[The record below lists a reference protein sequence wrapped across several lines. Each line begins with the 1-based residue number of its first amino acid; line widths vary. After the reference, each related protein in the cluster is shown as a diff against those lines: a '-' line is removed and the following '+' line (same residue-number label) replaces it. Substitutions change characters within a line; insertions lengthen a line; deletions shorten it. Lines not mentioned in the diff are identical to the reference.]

1 MWNGVK
7 ALRGML
13 SLIFVFFSFKSDAQ
27 PLLVWEQQR
36 IIYFQ
41 SEFGKPSLKK
51 SVHFSVHAP
60 AAGLVI
66 QAPDFFQLSS
76 DGISFSRFAVFSLEQ
91 LRKGK
96 QTLYVQFYPD
106 RNTLAVLDT
115 LQLTGAQAAAGQA
128 FFLQGDVFSVNHTL
142 DIVNWN
148 IAWFGSKTAGFGP
161 ADDDLAQAN
170 IKKIMDSLDADVYVF
185 SEVVDTLRF
194 SKLIASMP
202 AYGYKLT
209 DYCSGAASNNT
220 AAYAVGQKLAFVYR
234 KSIFSSIAARGM
246 LRQSESA
253 RINWANGRFPFL
265 VEAKI
270 AGSSG
275 GAGIDFI
282 LLHGKSGNTLSDH
295 QKREGAAKELKDSLD
310 TYFKTKPLMI
320 LGDFNDDLDTAITSG
335 IPALPSAYG
344 PFVSDSMGLNHY
356 QAVSLL
362 LSKTG
367 SRTISAYPDPV
378 DHVVL
383 SDELKGFYI
392 RGSVRVVY
400 EVSQWVKQ
408 FNTTTSDHFPV
419 LTRLLLSTNTVT
431 TVTNPEL
438 PGAVYSIRQ
447 FEKKLEVTGSNTEGR
462 LKFHLFS
469 ANGQLLFQSGDII
482 AANGKFRKEIDVAK
496 LSPGVYVLQLE
507 CKGKI
512 KAIRIFIHP

>member
-1 MWNGVK
+1 MWNSVRAPR
-7 ALRGML
+7 ALVL
-13 SLIFVFFSFKSDAQ
+13 LIFLFFSFKSNAQ
-27 PLLVWEQQR
+27 SLLVWEQQR

-41 SEFGKPSLKK
+41 TEFGKPSLKQA
-51 SVHFSVHAP
+51 VNFSVRAP
-60 AAGLVI
+60 VAGLVI
-66 QAPDFFQLSS
+66 QAPDYFQLSS

-96 QTLYVQFYPD
+96 QTLYVQFHPD

-128 FFLQGDVFSVNHTL
+128 FFLQGDVFSANQTL

-148 IAWFGSKTAGFGP
+148 IAWFGSKTTGFGP

-170 IKKIMDSLDADVYVF
+170 IKKIMDSLDADVYAF

-202 AYGYKLT
+202 AYGYRLT
-209 DYCSGAASNNT
+209 DYCSGAANNNT

-275 GAGIDFI
+275 IDFI
-282 LLHGKSGNTLSDH
+282 LLHGKSGNTLADH

-310 TYFKTKPLMI
+310 NYFKNKPLII

-356 QAVSLL
+356 QAVSFL

-367 SRTISAYPDPV
+367 SRTMSAYPDPV
-378 DHVVL
+378 DHVIL
-383 SDELKGFYI
+383 SDELKQAYLD
-392 RGSVRVVY
+392 GSVRVVY
-400 EVSQWVKQ
+400 EVGKWVK
-408 FNTTTSDHFPV
+408 NYTTTTSDHYPV
-419 LTRLLLSTNTVT
+419 ISRLKLPVGTITYVINPVAVPAVKIMQSGYLLALSAPVHAGSAAISVYT
-431 TVTNPEL
+431 L
-438 PGAVYSIRQ
+438 QGSLVYSKDEIPSRAGFVRHQ
-447 FEKKLEVTGSNTEGR
+447 
-462 LKFHLFS
+462 
-469 ANGQLLFQSGDII
+469 
-482 AANGKFRKEIDVAK
+482 IDVTRWI
-496 LSPGVYVLQLE
+496 PGSYVLRFASM
-507 CKGKI
+507 GKTI
-512 KAIRIFIHP
+512 ALRIFIHP

>member
-1 MWNGVK
+1 MWNSVRAPR
-7 ALRGML
+7 ALVL
-13 SLIFVFFSFKSDAQ
+13 LIFLFFSFKSNAQ
-27 PLLVWEQQR
+27 SLLVWEQQR

-41 SEFGKPSLKK
+41 TEFGKPSLKQA
-51 SVHFSVHAP
+51 VNFSVRAP
-60 AAGLVI
+60 VAGLVI
-66 QAPDFFQLSS
+66 QAPDYFQLSS

-96 QTLYVQFYPD
+96 QTLYVQFHPD

-128 FFLQGDVFSVNHTL
+128 FFLQGDVFSANQTL

-148 IAWFGSKTAGFGP
+148 IAWFGSKSAGFGP

-170 IKKIMDSLDADVYVF
+170 IKKIMDSLDADVYAF

-202 AYGYKLT
+202 AYGYRLT

-275 GAGIDFI
+275 IDFI
-282 LLHGKSGNTLSDH
+282 LLHGKSGNTLADH

-310 TYFKTKPLMI
+310 NYFKNKPLII

-356 QAVSLL
+356 QAVSFL

-367 SRTISAYPDPV
+367 SRTMSAYPDPV
-378 DHVVL
+378 DHVIL
-383 SDELKGFYI
+383 SDELKQAYLD
-392 RGSVRVVY
+392 GSVRVVY
-400 EVSQWVKQ
+400 EVGKWVK
-408 FNTTTSDHFPV
+408 NYTTTTSDHYPV
-419 LTRLLLSTNTVT
+419 ISRLKLPVGTITYVINPVAVPAVKIMQSGYLLALSAPVHAGSAAISVYT
-431 TVTNPEL
+431 L
-438 PGAVYSIRQ
+438 QGSLVYSKDEIPSRAGFVRHQ
-447 FEKKLEVTGSNTEGR
+447 
-462 LKFHLFS
+462 
-469 ANGQLLFQSGDII
+469 
-482 AANGKFRKEIDVAK
+482 IDVTRWI
-496 LSPGVYVLQLE
+496 PGSYVLRFASM
-507 CKGKI
+507 GKTI
-512 KAIRIFIHP
+512 ALRIFIHP

>member
-1 MWNGVK
+1 MI
-7 ALRGML
+7 L
-13 SLIFVFFSFKSDAQ
+13 LIFLFFSFKLNAQ
-27 PLLVWEQQR
+27 SLLVWEQQR

-41 SEFGKPSLKK
+41 TEFGKPSLKQA
-51 SVHFSVHAP
+51 VNFSVRAP
-60 AAGLVI
+60 VAGLVI
-66 QAPDFFQLSS
+66 QAPDYFQLSS

-96 QTLYVQFYPD
+96 QTLYVQFHPD

-128 FFLQGDVFSVNHTL
+128 FFLQGDVFSANQTL

-170 IKKIMDSLDADVYVF
+170 IKKIMDSLDADVYAF

-202 AYGYKLT
+202 AYGYRLT
-209 DYCSGAASNNT
+209 DYCSGAANNNT

-275 GAGIDFI
+275 IDFI
-282 LLHGKSGNTLSDH
+282 LLHGKSGNTLADH

-310 TYFKTKPLMI
+310 NYFKNKPLII

-356 QAVSLL
+356 QAVSFL

-367 SRTISAYPDPV
+367 SRTMSAYPDPV
-378 DHVVL
+378 DHVIL
-383 SDELKGFYI
+383 SDELKQAYLD
-392 RGSVRVVY
+392 GSVRVVY
-400 EVSQWVKQ
+400 EVGKWVK
-408 FNTTTSDHFPV
+408 NYTTTTSDHYPV
-419 LTRLLLSTNTVT
+419 ISRLKLPVGTITSVINPVAVPAVKIMQSGYLLALSAPVHAGSAAISVYT
-431 TVTNPEL
+431 L
-438 PGAVYSIRQ
+438 QGSLVYSKDEIPSRAGFVRHQ
-447 FEKKLEVTGSNTEGR
+447 
-462 LKFHLFS
+462 
-469 ANGQLLFQSGDII
+469 
-482 AANGKFRKEIDVAK
+482 IDVTRWI
-496 LSPGVYVLQLE
+496 PGSYVLRFASM
-507 CKGKI
+507 GKTI
-512 KAIRIFIHP
+512 ALRIFIHP

>member
-1 MWNGVK
+1 MWNSVRAPR
-7 ALRGML
+7 ALVL
-13 SLIFVFFSFKSDAQ
+13 LIFLFFSFKSNAQ
-27 PLLVWEQQR
+27 SLLVWEQQR

-41 SEFGKPSLKK
+41 TEFGKPSLKQA
-51 SVHFSVHAP
+51 VNFSVRAP
-60 AAGLVI
+60 VAGLVI
-66 QAPDFFQLSS
+66 QAPDYFQLSS

-96 QTLYVQFYPD
+96 QTLYVQFHPD

-128 FFLQGDVFSVNHTL
+128 FFLQGDVFSANQTL

-170 IKKIMDSLDADVYVF
+170 IKKIMDSLDADVYAF

-202 AYGYKLT
+202 AYGYRLT
-209 DYCSGAASNNT
+209 DYCSGAANNNT
-220 AAYAVGQKLAFVYR
+220 AAYSVGQKLAFVYR

-275 GAGIDFI
+275 IDFI
-282 LLHGKSGNTLSDH
+282 LLHGKSGNTLADH

-310 TYFKTKPLMI
+310 NYFKNKPLII

-356 QAVSLL
+356 QAVSFL

-367 SRTISAYPDPV
+367 SRTMSAYPDPV
-378 DHVVL
+378 DHVIL
-383 SDELKGFYI
+383 SDELKQAYLD
-392 RGSVRVVY
+392 GSVRVVY
-400 EVSQWVKQ
+400 EVGKWVK
-408 FNTTTSDHFPV
+408 NYTTTTSDHYPV
-419 LTRLLLSTNTVT
+419 ISRLKLPVGTITYVINPVAVPAVKIMQSGYLLALSAPVHAGSAAISVYT
-431 TVTNPEL
+431 L
-438 PGAVYSIRQ
+438 QGSLVYSKDEIPSRAGFVRHQ
-447 FEKKLEVTGSNTEGR
+447 
-462 LKFHLFS
+462 
-469 ANGQLLFQSGDII
+469 
-482 AANGKFRKEIDVAK
+482 IDVTRWI
-496 LSPGVYVLQLE
+496 PGSYVLRFASM
-507 CKGKI
+507 GKTI
-512 KAIRIFIHP
+512 ALRIFIHP

>member
-1 MWNGVK
+1 MWNSVRAPR
-7 ALRGML
+7 ALVL
-13 SLIFVFFSFKSDAQ
+13 LIFLFFSFKSNAQ
-27 PLLVWEQQR
+27 SLLVWEQQR

-41 SEFGKPSLKK
+41 TEFGKPSLKQA
-51 SVHFSVHAP
+51 VNFSVRAP
-60 AAGLVI
+60 VAGLVI
-66 QAPDFFQLSS
+66 QAPDYFQLSS

-96 QTLYVQFYPD
+96 QTLYVQFHPD

-128 FFLQGDVFSVNHTL
+128 FFLQGDVFSANQTL

-148 IAWFGSKTAGFGP
+148 IAWFGSKTTGFGP

-170 IKKIMDSLDADVYVF
+170 IKKIMDSLDADVYAF

-202 AYGYKLT
+202 AYGCRLT
-209 DYCSGAASNNT
+209 DYCSGAANNNT

-275 GAGIDFI
+275 IDFI
-282 LLHGKSGNTLSDH
+282 LLHGKSGNTLADH

-310 TYFKTKPLMI
+310 NYFKNKPLII

-356 QAVSLL
+356 QAVSFL

-367 SRTISAYPDPV
+367 SRTMSAYPDPV
-378 DHVVL
+378 DHVIL
-383 SDELKGFYI
+383 SDELKQAYLD
-392 RGSVRVVY
+392 GSVRVVY
-400 EVSQWVKQ
+400 EVGKWVK
-408 FNTTTSDHFPV
+408 NYTTTTSDHYPV
-419 LTRLLLSTNTVT
+419 ISRLKLPVGTITYVINPVAVPAVKIMQSGYLLALSAPVHAGSAAISVYT
-431 TVTNPEL
+431 L
-438 PGAVYSIRQ
+438 QGSLVYSKDEIPSRAGFVRHQ
-447 FEKKLEVTGSNTEGR
+447 
-462 LKFHLFS
+462 
-469 ANGQLLFQSGDII
+469 
-482 AANGKFRKEIDVAK
+482 IDVTRWI
-496 LSPGVYVLQLE
+496 PGSYVLRFASM
-507 CKGKI
+507 GKTI
-512 KAIRIFIHP
+512 ALRIFIHP

>member
-1 MWNGVK
+1 MV
-7 ALRGML
+7 L
-13 SLIFVFFSFKSDAQ
+13 LIFLFFSFKLNAQ
-27 PLLVWEQQR
+27 SLLVWEQQR

-41 SEFGKPSLKK
+41 TEFGKPSLKQA
-51 SVHFSVHAP
+51 VNFSVRAP
-60 AAGLVI
+60 VAGLVI
-66 QAPDFFQLSS
+66 QAPDYFQLSS

-96 QTLYVQFYPD
+96 QTLYVQFHPD

-128 FFLQGDVFSVNHTL
+128 FFLQGDVFSANQTL

-170 IKKIMDSLDADVYVF
+170 IKKIMDSLEADVYAF

-202 AYGYKLT
+202 AYGYRLT
-209 DYCSGAASNNT
+209 DYCSGAANNNT

-275 GAGIDFI
+275 IDFI
-282 LLHGKSGNTLSDH
+282 LLHGKSGNTLADH

-310 TYFKTKPLMI
+310 NYFKNKPLII

-356 QAVSLL
+356 QAVSFL

-367 SRTISAYPDPV
+367 SRTMSAYPDPV
-378 DHVVL
+378 DHVIL
-383 SDELKGFYI
+383 SDELKQAYLD
-392 RGSVRVVY
+392 GSVRVVY
-400 EVSQWVKQ
+400 EVGKWVK
-408 FNTTTSDHFPV
+408 NYTTTTSDHYPV
-419 LTRLLLSTNTVT
+419 ISRLKLPVGTITYVINPVAVPAVKIMQSGYLLALSAPVHAGSAAISVYT
-431 TVTNPEL
+431 L
-438 PGAVYSIRQ
+438 QGSLVYSKDEIPSRAGFVRHQ
-447 FEKKLEVTGSNTEGR
+447 
-462 LKFHLFS
+462 
-469 ANGQLLFQSGDII
+469 
-482 AANGKFRKEIDVAK
+482 IDVTRWI
-496 LSPGVYVLQLE
+496 PGSYVLRFASM
-507 CKGKI
+507 GKTI
-512 KAIRIFIHP
+512 ALRIFIHP

>member
-1 MWNGVK
+1 MWNSVRAPR
-7 ALRGML
+7 ALVL
-13 SLIFVFFSFKSDAQ
+13 LIFLFFSFKSNAQ
-27 PLLVWEQQR
+27 SLLVWEQQR

-41 SEFGKPSLKK
+41 TEFGKPSLKQA
-51 SVHFSVHAP
+51 VNFSVRAP
-60 AAGLVI
+60 VAGLVI
-66 QAPDFFQLSS
+66 QAPDYFQLSS

-96 QTLYVQFYPD
+96 QTLYVQFHPD

-128 FFLQGDVFSVNHTL
+128 FFLQGDVFSANQTL

-170 IKKIMDSLDADVYVF
+170 IKKIMDSLDADVYAF

-202 AYGYKLT
+202 AYGYRLT
-209 DYCSGAASNNT
+209 DYCSGAANNNT

-275 GAGIDFI
+275 IDFI
-282 LLHGKSGNTLSDH
+282 LLHGKSGNTLADH

-310 TYFKTKPLMI
+310 NYFKNKPLII

-356 QAVSLL
+356 QAVSFL

-367 SRTISAYPDPV
+367 SRTMSAYPDPV
-378 DHVVL
+378 DHVIL
-383 SDELKGFYI
+383 SDELKQAYLD
-392 RGSVRVVY
+392 GSVRVVY
-400 EVSQWVKQ
+400 EVGKWVK
-408 FNTTTSDHFPV
+408 NYTTTTSDHYPV
-419 LTRLLLSTNTVT
+419 ISRLKLPVGTITYVINPVAVPAVKIMQSGYLLTLSAPVPAGSAAISVYT
-431 TVTNPEL
+431 L
-438 PGAVYSIRQ
+438 QGSLVYSKDEIPSRAGFVRHQ
-447 FEKKLEVTGSNTEGR
+447 
-462 LKFHLFS
+462 
-469 ANGQLLFQSGDII
+469 
-482 AANGKFRKEIDVAK
+482 IDVTRWI
-496 LSPGVYVLQLE
+496 PGSYVLRFASM
-507 CKGKI
+507 GKTI
-512 KAIRIFIHP
+512 ALRIFIHP

>member
-1 MWNGVK
+1 MWNSVRAPR
-7 ALRGML
+7 ALVL
-13 SLIFVFFSFKSDAQ
+13 LIFLFFSFKSNAQ
-27 PLLVWEQQR
+27 SLLVWEQQR

-41 SEFGKPSLKK
+41 TEFGKPSLKQA
-51 SVHFSVHAP
+51 VHFSVQTP
-60 AAGLVI
+60 VEGLVI
-66 QAPDFFQLSS
+66 QAPDFFQLSA
-76 DGISFSRFAVFSLEQ
+76 DGISFSRFAGFSLEQ

-96 QTLYVQFYPD
+96 QTLYVQFYPE
-106 RNTLAVLDT
+106 RNMSAVLDT
-115 LQLTGAQAAAGQA
+115 LQLTGAQAAPGQT
-128 FFLQGDVFSVNHTL
+128 FFLQGDTFSRDHTL

-148 IAWFGSKTAGFGP
+148 IEWFGSKTTGFGP

-170 IKKIMDSLDADVYVF
+170 IKKIMDSLDADVYAF

-202 AYGYKLT
+202 AYGYRLT
-209 DYCSGAASNNT
+209 DYCSGAANNNT

-275 GAGIDFI
+275 IDFI
-282 LLHGKSGNTLSDH
+282 LLHGKSGNTLADH

-310 TYFKTKPLMI
+310 NYFKNKPLII

-356 QAVSLL
+356 QAVSFL

-367 SRTISAYPDPV
+367 SRTMSAYPDPV
-378 DHVVL
+378 DHVIL
-383 SDELKGFYI
+383 SDELKQAYLD
-392 RGSVRVVY
+392 GSVRVVY
-400 EVSQWVKQ
+400 EVGKWVK
-408 FNTTTSDHFPV
+408 NYTTTTSDHYPV
-419 LTRLLLSTNTVT
+419 ISRLKLPVGTITYVINPVAVPAVKIMQSGYLLALSAPVHAGSAAISVYT
-431 TVTNPEL
+431 L
-438 PGAVYSIRQ
+438 QGSLVYSKDEIPSRAGFVRHQ
-447 FEKKLEVTGSNTEGR
+447 
-462 LKFHLFS
+462 
-469 ANGQLLFQSGDII
+469 
-482 AANGKFRKEIDVAK
+482 IDVTRWI
-496 LSPGVYVLQLE
+496 PGSYVLRFASM
-507 CKGKI
+507 GKTI
-512 KAIRIFIHP
+512 ALRIFIHP

>member
-1 MWNGVK
+1 MWNCVR
-7 ALRGML
+7 APRGMVL
-13 SLIFVFFSFKSDAQ
+13 LIFLFFSFKLNAQ
-27 PLLVWEQQR
+27 SLLVWEQQR

-41 SEFGKPSLKK
+41 TEFGKPSLKQA
-51 SVHFSVHAP
+51 VNFSVRAP
-60 AAGLVI
+60 VAGLVI
-66 QAPDFFQLSS
+66 QAPDYFQLSS

-96 QTLYVQFYPD
+96 QTLYVQFHPD

-128 FFLQGDVFSVNHTL
+128 FFLQGDVFSANQTL

-148 IAWFGSKTAGFGP
+148 IAWFGSKTTGFGP
-161 ADDDLAQAN
+161 PDDDLAQAN
-170 IKKIMDSLDADVYVF
+170 IKKIMDSLDADVYAF

-202 AYGYKLT
+202 AYGYRLT
-209 DYCSGAASNNT
+209 DYCSGAANNNT

-275 GAGIDFI
+275 IDFI
-282 LLHGKSGNTLSDH
+282 LLHGKSGNTLADH

-310 TYFKTKPLMI
+310 NYFKNKPLII
-320 LGDFNDDLDTAITSG
+320 LGDFTDDLDTAITSG

-356 QAVSLL
+356 QAVSFL

-367 SRTISAYPDPV
+367 SRTMSAYPDPV
-378 DHVVL
+378 DHVIL
-383 SDELKGFYI
+383 SDELKQAYLD
-392 RGSVRVVY
+392 GSVRVVY
-400 EVSQWVKQ
+400 EVGKWVK
-408 FNTTTSDHFPV
+408 NYTTTTSDHYPV
-419 LTRLLLSTNTVT
+419 ISRLKLPVGTITSVINPVAVPGVKVMQSGYLLTLSAPVHAGSAAISVYT
-431 TVTNPEL
+431 L
-438 PGAVYSIRQ
+438 QGSLVYSKDEIPSRAGFVRHQ
-447 FEKKLEVTGSNTEGR
+447 
-462 LKFHLFS
+462 
-469 ANGQLLFQSGDII
+469 
-482 AANGKFRKEIDVAK
+482 IDVTRWI
-496 LSPGVYVLQLE
+496 PGSYVLRFASM
-507 CKGKI
+507 GKTI
-512 KAIRIFIHP
+512 ALRIFIHP

>member
-1 MWNGVK
+1 
-7 ALRGML
+7 
-13 SLIFVFFSFKSDAQ
+13 
-27 PLLVWEQQR
+27 
-36 IIYFQ
+36 
-41 SEFGKPSLKK
+41 
-51 SVHFSVHAP
+51 
-60 AAGLVI
+60 
-66 QAPDFFQLSS
+66 
-76 DGISFSRFAVFSLEQ
+76 
-91 LRKGK
+91 
-96 QTLYVQFYPD
+96 VQFHPD

-128 FFLQGDVFSVNHTL
+128 FFLQGDVFSANQTL

-170 IKKIMDSLDADVYVF
+170 IKKIMDSLDADVYAF

-202 AYGYKLT
+202 AYGYRLT
-209 DYCSGAASNNT
+209 DYCSGAANNNT

-275 GAGIDFI
+275 IDFI
-282 LLHGKSGNTLSDH
+282 LLHGKSGNTLADH

-310 TYFKTKPLMI
+310 NYFKNKPLII

-356 QAVSLL
+356 QAVSFL

-367 SRTISAYPDPV
+367 SRTMSAYPDPV
-378 DHVVL
+378 DHVIL
-383 SDELKGFYI
+383 SDELKQAYLD
-392 RGSVRVVY
+392 GSVRVVY
-400 EVSQWVKQ
+400 EVGKWVK
-408 FNTTTSDHFPV
+408 NYTTTTSDHYPV
-419 LTRLLLSTNTVT
+419 ISRLKLPVGTITYVINPVAVPAVKIMQSGYLLALSAPVHAGSAAISVYT
-431 TVTNPEL
+431 L
-438 PGAVYSIRQ
+438 QGSLVYSKDEIPSRAGFVRHQ
-447 FEKKLEVTGSNTEGR
+447 
-462 LKFHLFS
+462 
-469 ANGQLLFQSGDII
+469 
-482 AANGKFRKEIDVAK
+482 IDVTRWI
-496 LSPGVYVLQLE
+496 PGSYVLRFASM
-507 CKGKI
+507 GKTI
-512 KAIRIFIHP
+512 ALRIFIHP

>member
-1 MWNGVK
+1 MWNSVRAPR
-7 ALRGML
+7 ALVL
-13 SLIFVFFSFKSDAQ
+13 LIFLFFSFKSNAQ
-27 PLLVWEQQR
+27 SLLVWEQQR

-41 SEFGKPSLKK
+41 TEFGKPSLKQA
-51 SVHFSVHAP
+51 VNFSVRAP
-60 AAGLVI
+60 VAGLVI
-66 QAPDFFQLSS
+66 QAPDYFQLSS

-96 QTLYVQFYPD
+96 QTLYVQFHPD

-128 FFLQGDVFSVNHTL
+128 FFLQGDVFSANQTL

-170 IKKIMDSLDADVYVF
+170 IKKIMDSLDADVYAF

-202 AYGYKLT
+202 AYGYRLT
-209 DYCSGAASNNT
+209 DYCSGAANNNT

-275 GAGIDFI
+275 IDFI
-282 LLHGKSGNTLSDH
+282 LLHGKSGNTLADH

-310 TYFKTKPLMI
+310 NYFKNKPLII

-356 QAVSLL
+356 QAVSFL

-367 SRTISAYPDPV
+367 SRTMSAYPDPV
-378 DHVVL
+378 DHVIL
-383 SDELKGFYI
+383 SDELKQAYLD
-392 RGSVRVVY
+392 GSVRVVY
-400 EVSQWVKQ
+400 EVGKWVK
-408 FNTTTSDHFPV
+408 NYTTTTSDHYPV
-419 LTRLLLSTNTVT
+419 ISRLKLPVGTITYVINPVAVPAVKIMQSGYLLALSAPVHAGSAAISVYT
-431 TVTNPEL
+431 L
-438 PGAVYSIRQ
+438 QGSLVYSKDEIPSRAGFVRHQ
-447 FEKKLEVTGSNTEGR
+447 
-462 LKFHLFS
+462 
-469 ANGQLLFQSGDII
+469 
-482 AANGKFRKEIDVAK
+482 IDVTRWI
-496 LSPGVYVLQLE
+496 PGSYVLRFASM
-507 CKGKI
+507 GKTI
-512 KAIRIFIHP
+512 ALRIFIHP

>member
-1 MWNGVK
+1 MWNCVR
-7 ALRGML
+7 APRGMIL
-13 SLIFVFFSFKSDAQ
+13 LIFLFFSFKLNAQ
-27 PLLVWEQQR
+27 SLLVWEQQR

-41 SEFGKPSLKK
+41 TEFGKPSLKQA
-51 SVHFSVHAP
+51 VNFSVRAP
-60 AAGLVI
+60 VAGLVI
-66 QAPDFFQLSS
+66 QAPDYFQLSS

-96 QTLYVQFYPD
+96 QTLYVQFHPD

-128 FFLQGDVFSVNHTL
+128 FFLQGDVFSANQTL

-170 IKKIMDSLDADVYVF
+170 IKKIMDSLDADVYAF

-202 AYGYKLT
+202 AYGYRLT
-209 DYCSGAASNNT
+209 DYCSGAANNNT

-275 GAGIDFI
+275 IDFI
-282 LLHGKSGNTLSDH
+282 LLHGKSGNTLADH

-310 TYFKTKPLMI
+310 NYFKNKPLII

-356 QAVSLL
+356 QAVSFL

-367 SRTISAYPDPV
+367 SRTMSAYPDPV
-378 DHVVL
+378 DHVIL
-383 SDELKGFYI
+383 SDELKQAYLD
-392 RGSVRVVY
+392 GSVRVVY
-400 EVSQWVKQ
+400 EVGKWVK
-408 FNTTTSDHFPV
+408 NYTTTTSDHYPV
-419 LTRLLLSTNTVT
+419 ISRLKLPVGTITSVINPVAVPAVKIMQSGYLLALSAPVHAGSAAISVYT
-431 TVTNPEL
+431 L
-438 PGAVYSIRQ
+438 QGSLVYSKDEIPSRAGFVRHQ
-447 FEKKLEVTGSNTEGR
+447 
-462 LKFHLFS
+462 
-469 ANGQLLFQSGDII
+469 
-482 AANGKFRKEIDVAK
+482 IDVTRWI
-496 LSPGVYVLQLE
+496 PGSYVLRFASM
-507 CKGKI
+507 GKTI
-512 KAIRIFIHP
+512 ALRIFIHP

>member
-1 MWNGVK
+1 MWNSVRAPR
-7 ALRGML
+7 ALVL
-13 SLIFVFFSFKSDAQ
+13 LIFLFFSFKSNAQ
-27 PLLVWEQQR
+27 SLLVWEQQR

-41 SEFGKPSLKK
+41 TEFGKPSLKQA
-51 SVHFSVHAP
+51 VNFSVRAP
-60 AAGLVI
+60 VAGLVI
-66 QAPDFFQLSS
+66 QAPDYFQLSS

-96 QTLYVQFYPD
+96 QTLYVQFHPD

-128 FFLQGDVFSVNHTL
+128 FFLQGDVFSANQTL

-170 IKKIMDSLDADVYVF
+170 IKKIMDSLEADVYAF

-202 AYGYKLT
+202 AYGYRLT
-209 DYCSGAASNNT
+209 DYCSGAANNNT

-275 GAGIDFI
+275 IDFI
-282 LLHGKSGNTLSDH
+282 LLHGKSGNTLADH

-310 TYFKTKPLMI
+310 NYFKNKPLII

-356 QAVSLL
+356 QAVSFL

-367 SRTISAYPDPV
+367 SRTMSAYPDPV
-378 DHVVL
+378 DHVIL
-383 SDELKGFYI
+383 SDELKQAYLD
-392 RGSVRVVY
+392 GSVRVVY
-400 EVSQWVKQ
+400 EVGKWVK
-408 FNTTTSDHFPV
+408 NYTTTTSDHYPV
-419 LTRLLLSTNTVT
+419 ISRLKLPVGTITYVINPVAVPAVKIMQSGYLLALSAPVHAGSAAISVYT
-431 TVTNPEL
+431 L
-438 PGAVYSIRQ
+438 QGSLVYSKDEIPSRAGFVRHQ
-447 FEKKLEVTGSNTEGR
+447 
-462 LKFHLFS
+462 
-469 ANGQLLFQSGDII
+469 
-482 AANGKFRKEIDVAK
+482 IDVTRWI
-496 LSPGVYVLQLE
+496 PGSYVLRFASM
-507 CKGKI
+507 GKTI
-512 KAIRIFIHP
+512 ALRIFIHP

>member
-7 ALRGML
+7 ALRGL
-13 SLIFVFFSFKSDAQ
+13 VLLIFVFFSFKSDAQ

-36 IIYFQ
+36 IVYFQ

-96 QTLYVQFYPD
+96 QTLYVQFHPD

-115 LQLTGAQAAAGQA
+115 LQLTGAQAAGGQT
-128 FFLQGDVFSVNHTL
+128 FFLQGDVFSANQTL

-170 IKKIMDSLDADVYVF
+170 IKKIMDSLDADVYAF

-194 SKLIASMP
+194 IKLIASMP

-209 DYCSGAASNNT
+209 DYCSGAANNNT

-265 VEAKI
+265 IEAKV
-270 AGSSG
+270 AGSS
-275 GAGIDFI
+275 GIDFI
-282 LLHGKSGNTLSDH
+282 LLHGKSGNTLADH

-310 TYFKTKPLMI
+310 TYFKNKPLMI

-335 IPALPSAYG
+335 ISALPSAYG
-344 PFVSDSMGLNHY
+344 PFVSDSMGVSHY
-356 QAVSLL
+356 QAVSFL

-367 SRTISAYPDPV
+367 SKTMSAYPEPV

-419 LTRLLLSTNTVT
+419 LTRLLFSANTVT
-431 TVTNPEL
+431 PVINPEL
-438 PGAVYSIRQ
+438 PGALYSIMQ
-447 FEKKLEVTGSNTEGR
+447 FGKKLEVAGSNTEGR

>member
-1 MWNGVK
+1 MV
-7 ALRGML
+7 L
-13 SLIFVFFSFKSDAQ
+13 LIFLFFSFKSNAQ
-27 PLLVWEQQR
+27 SLLVWEQQR

-41 SEFGKPSLKK
+41 MEFGKPSLKQA
-51 SVHFSVHAP
+51 VNFSVRAP
-60 AAGLVI
+60 VAGLVI
-66 QAPDFFQLSS
+66 QAPDYFQLSS

-96 QTLYVQFYPD
+96 QTLYVQFHPD

-128 FFLQGDVFSVNHTL
+128 FFLQGDVFSANQTL

-170 IKKIMDSLDADVYVF
+170 IKKIMDSLDADVYAF

-202 AYGYKLT
+202 AYGYRLT
-209 DYCSGAASNNT
+209 DYCSGAANNNT

-275 GAGIDFI
+275 IDFI
-282 LLHGKSGNTLSDH
+282 LLHGKSGNTLADH

-310 TYFKTKPLMI
+310 NYFKNKPLII

-356 QAVSLL
+356 QAVSFL

-367 SRTISAYPDPV
+367 SRTMSAYPDPV
-378 DHVVL
+378 DHVIL
-383 SDELKGFYI
+383 SDELKQAYLD
-392 RGSVRVVY
+392 GSVRVVY
-400 EVSQWVKQ
+400 EVGKWVK
-408 FNTTTSDHFPV
+408 NYTTTTSDHYPV
-419 LTRLLLSTNTVT
+419 ISRLKLPVGTITSVINPVAVPAVKIMQSGYLLALSAPVHAGSAAISVYT
-431 TVTNPEL
+431 L
-438 PGAVYSIRQ
+438 QGSLVYSKDEIPSRAGFVRHQ
-447 FEKKLEVTGSNTEGR
+447 
-462 LKFHLFS
+462 
-469 ANGQLLFQSGDII
+469 
-482 AANGKFRKEIDVAK
+482 IDVTRWI
-496 LSPGVYVLQLE
+496 PGSYVLRFASM
-507 CKGKI
+507 GKTI
-512 KAIRIFIHP
+512 ALRIFIHP

>member
-1 MWNGVK
+1 MWNSVRAPR
-7 ALRGML
+7 ALVL
-13 SLIFVFFSFKSDAQ
+13 LIFLFFSFKSNAQ
-27 PLLVWEQQR
+27 SLLVWEQQR

-41 SEFGKPSLKK
+41 TEFGKPSLKQA
-51 SVHFSVHAP
+51 VNFSVRAP
-60 AAGLVI
+60 VAGLVI
-66 QAPDFFQLSS
+66 QAPDYFQLSS

-96 QTLYVQFYPD
+96 QTLYVQFHPD

-128 FFLQGDVFSVNHTL
+128 FFLQGDVFSANQTL

-170 IKKIMDSLDADVYVF
+170 IKKIMDSLDADVYAF

-202 AYGYKLT
+202 GYGYRLT
-209 DYCSGAASNNT
+209 DYCSGAANNNT

-275 GAGIDFI
+275 IDFI
-282 LLHGKSGNTLSDH
+282 LLHGKSGNTLADH

-310 TYFKTKPLMI
+310 NYFKNKPLII

-344 PFVSDSMGLNHY
+344 PFLSDSMGLNHY
-356 QAVSLL
+356 QAVSFL

-367 SRTISAYPDPV
+367 SRTMSAYPDPV
-378 DHVVL
+378 DHVIL
-383 SDELKGFYI
+383 SDELKQAYLD
-392 RGSVRVVY
+392 GSVRVVY
-400 EVSQWVKQ
+400 EVGKWVK
-408 FNTTTSDHFPV
+408 NYTTTTSDHYPV
-419 LTRLLLSTNTVT
+419 ISRLKLPVGTITYVINPVAVPAVKIMQSGYLLALSAPVHAGSAAISVYT
-431 TVTNPEL
+431 L
-438 PGAVYSIRQ
+438 QGSLVYSKDEIPSRAGFVRHQ
-447 FEKKLEVTGSNTEGR
+447 
-462 LKFHLFS
+462 
-469 ANGQLLFQSGDII
+469 
-482 AANGKFRKEIDVAK
+482 IDVTRWI
-496 LSPGVYVLQLE
+496 PGSYVLRFASM
-507 CKGKI
+507 GKTI
-512 KAIRIFIHP
+512 ALRIFIHP